1 MHKSSNFAHANLI
14 QLLLDIVFLMM
25 TFWVAYNIASRLTGM
40 NGIASYC
47 WILIIFIPFWLTC
60 MALSGMYNKT
70 TFYYFD
76 RVLRNVI
83 YASIF
88 AGLGL
93 SSMFYFIKETCTS
106 RMFIGL
112 FIILCI
118 VIMFSERCFWGTYF
132 RRNISTTNAAQI
144 IVVCSR
150 ETYLRFTKY
159 LRKTQIRYNII
170 GVIQVDEGEE
180 IPDAPSLGRL
190 EDLGQILKT
199 NVVDEVIFNLPNQY
213 SPDWQKYVGICEQMG
228 ITTRIVLNINYLNKC
243 RINASMLGTL
253 PVLTFHTVS
262 LNPIQQYSKRL
273 LDIIGSLIGIFIT
286 MLISIFV
293 IPVIKLDS
301 PGPIIFKQKRVG
313 RYGRIFDIYKF
324 RTMSVDAESRKCD
337 LECLNEH
344 KNGLMFK
351 IKDDPRTTKAGVFLR
366 KTSLDEFPQFFN
378 VLKGDMSLVGTRPP
392 TIDEYELYDY
402 EHMRRLSIKP
412 GITGLWQV
420 NGRSSIKDFDMVV
433 ALDTQYIDNWSIWMD
448 FNIMFLTIV
457 KVVGMNSA
465 Y

>member
-1 MHKSSNFAHANLI
+1 
-14 QLLLDIVFLMM
+14 
-25 TFWVAYNIASRLTGM
+25 
-40 NGIASYC
+40 
-47 WILIIFIPFWLTC
+47 
-60 MALSGMYNKT
+60 
-70 TFYYFD
+70 
-76 RVLRNVI
+76 
-83 YASIF
+83 
-88 AGLGL
+88 
-93 SSMFYFIKETCTS
+93 
-106 RMFIGL
+106 
-112 FIILCI
+112 
-118 VIMFSERCFWGTYF
+118 
-132 RRNISTTNAAQI
+132 
-144 IVVCSR
+144 
-150 ETYLRFTKY
+150 
-159 LRKTQIRYNII
+159 
-170 GVIQVDEGEE
+170 
-180 IPDAPSLGRL
+180 
-190 EDLGQILKT
+190 
-199 NVVDEVIFNLPNQY
+199 
-213 SPDWQKYVGICEQMG
+213 
-228 ITTRIVLNINYLNKC
+228 
-243 RINASMLGTL
+243 NASMLGTL